1 MASNIKRNKNLINI
15 ISKSIIEELKS
26 KIRLAA
32 VDRKYSIVFHFN
44 NIRCFVN
51 KRIPIELKK
60 NKLIAVEDSK
70 GRVNIGFD
78 TSDMKIHWD
87 SDIKTAIGDAVYLK
101 IRNAVESNYDSCHD
115 AVVDR
120 LKKDGE
126 YDNLVIQD
134 GMGIVNPEYI
144 KKTKLYNEMF
154 DLFLKEISNIRIY
167 FELKDEAFKYLT
179 KNRNFLPVVI
189 FDPEKNELNYCYNG
203 YVDTDREKRV
213 SLSIGDFIWN
223 SKLQKV
229 RNTKTV
235 YRIDK
240 LNVPI
245 YLIDCKVEG
254 SRYIRIV

>member
-1 MASNIKRNKNLINI
+1 MASNTKRNKNLINI
-15 ISKSIIEELKS
+15 ISKSVIEELKN
-26 KIRLAA
+26 KRRLAA
-32 VDRKYSIVFHFN
+32 RDRKYSIMFHFN
-44 NIRCFVN
+44 DIYCFAHEC
-51 KRIPIELKK
+51 IPIELNK
-60 NKLIAVEDSK
+60 NKIVAVEDSK

-87 SDIKTAIGDAVYLK
+87 SDLKTAIGDTVYLK
-101 IRNAVESNYDSCHD
+101 IRDAVEYNYDNSHD

-126 YDNLVIQD
+126 YDNFDIQD
-134 GMGIVNPEYI
+134 GRGIVNPEYI
-144 KKTKLYNEMF
+144 EQTKLYNEML

-179 KNRNFLPVVI
+179 KNRKFLPVVI
-189 FDPEKNELNYCYNG
+189 FDPEKNELNYCYTG
-203 YVDTDREKRV
+203 YADTDREKRA
-213 SLSIGDFIWN
+213 SLSISDFIWN

-229 RNTKTV
+229 RSTKTI

-254 SRYIRIV
+254 SKYISIS